1 MHIFV
6 YTDCTPSERLAA
18 PALLRLISA
27 TQLPNGPSETEH
39 GVFRYLGVSL
49 LSGAKGC
56 DLIRSDGLTWVSS
69 EPRHRSQRGPE
80 NDRDG
85 ADLNHDPADHDL
97 DPADRGQPG
106 PENDRDQADLN
117 HDAADHDLDPA
128 DRGQHGS
135 ENDRDEAD
143 LNHDAADHDLDPAD
157 RGQHGRETI
166 TMKACKS

>member
-1 MHIFV
+1 MDSFKLSSFREAD
-6 YTDCTPSERLAA
+6 YTPSERLAA
-18 PALLRLISA
+18 PVLLRPISA

-49 LSGAKGC
+49 LSGAKGY

-85 ADLNHDPADHDL
+85 ADLNHD
-97 DPADRGQPG
+97 
-106 PENDRDQADLN
+106 
-117 HDAADHDLDPA
+117 
-128 DRGQHGS
+128 
-135 ENDRDEAD
+135 
-143 LNHDAADHDLDPAD
+143 AADHDLDPAD